1 MGIAIITIIYA
12 DSTDP
17 NAGLSS
23 LPILILHPTQLVI
36 AGFLAPIIRKR
47 KPVYQVLTE
56 EPTTVFEMEE
66 PANAALQPFGTLGG
80 EEGEAEEDYV
90 GDPRNSEEERQ
101 PLDQE

>member
-1 MGIAIITIIYA
+1 M
-12 DSTDP
+12 
-17 NAGLSS
+17 
-23 LPILILHPTQLVI
+23 
-36 AGFLAPIIRKR
+36 
-47 KPVYQVLTE
+47 
-56 EPTTVFEMEE
+56 FEMEE